1 MPKSVV
7 EELAASKLTNV
18 QSVARRGITHA
29 AFTTKEI
36 REVAAIPGL
45 ELYMVKDEVQRSMTD
60 AS

>member
-1 MPKSVV
+1 MI
-7 EELAASKLTNV
+7 EELAASKLTNI

-45 ELYMVKDEVQRSMTD
+45 ELYMVKDEV
-60 AS
+60 